1 MRELMVYSKR
11 STKLSLTILTCCLIS
26 ISSCSSVELNQQ
38 TVEVIN
44 NCNQID
50 DYQKSTDFLLKAN
63 EAYSAGSYLYASK
76 LYLMGI
82 EEIGDSYLL
91 KHGRDDS
98 ELILTLSEFE
108 EKNGNVQISA
118 THKKNVLESRLESYK
133 INLKCR

>member
-1 MRELMVYSKR
+1 MVYSKR